1 MHIEKVHQMMYN
13 MWKSY
18 YACATC
24 DMIQSGENGKLTSKE
39 LWYSIF
45 YLFWLNFNL
54 AMLLIILI

>member
-24 DMIQSGENGKLTSKE
+24 DMIRSGENGKLTSKE
-39 LWYSIF
+39 L
-45 YLFWLNFNL
+45 
-54 AMLLIILI
+54 